1 MVGGLDALGLRHG
14 RAPVNPSGGSLGRG
28 YLFEANGLA
37 RVADVVAQL
46 RGQAGA
52 CQVDGAR
59 RGLVQSWR
67 GVPTSTGAVAVL
79 SVDA

>member
-1 MVGGLDALGLRHG
+1 M
-14 RAPVNPSGGSLGRG
+14 NPSGGSLGRG

-37 RVADVVAQL
+37 RVADIVAQL

-52 CQVDGAR
+52 CQIDGVR
-59 RGLVQSWR
+59 RGVAQSWR
-67 GVPTSTGAVAVL
+67 GIPTATGAIAVL